1 MNIENEERI
10 YHIICDI
17 SKICRNYFYVRKYLP
32 RDFWSE
38 EKDISSLINTAK
50 ILEEEFNKSIKSKEE
65 DVDEQI
71 RNV

>member
-17 SKICRNYFYVRKYLP
+17 SKICRNYFYGRKYLP

-65 DVDEQI
+65 DVDE
-71 RNV
+71 

>member
-17 SKICRNYFYVRKYLP
+17 SKICRKYFYGRKNLP

-65 DVDEQI
+65 DVDE
-71 RNV
+71 